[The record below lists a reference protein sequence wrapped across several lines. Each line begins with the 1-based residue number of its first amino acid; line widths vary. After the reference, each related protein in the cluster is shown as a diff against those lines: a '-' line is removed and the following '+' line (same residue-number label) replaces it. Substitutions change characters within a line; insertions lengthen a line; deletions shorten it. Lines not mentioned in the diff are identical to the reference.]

1 MAIRTEPENRTE
13 HDSATIARAPES
25 QVSACIDGPG
35 ERTRLGYVRVW
46 QGRSRKLAHVI
57 AWEQAHGPVPLGME
71 LDHLCRNRW
80 CRNPD
85 HLEPVTH
92 RVNSQ
97 RASNRKLSQAKANAI
112 RSAYRPRIVT
122 QRQLARQYG
131 VSRRTI
137 ECVLNGK
144 FWP

>member
-1 MAIRTEPENRTE
+1 MIVLTLPYPLSANRLDLST
-13 HDSATIARAPES
+13 P
-25 QVSACIDGPG
+25 CLDGPG
-35 ERTRLGYVRVW
+35 ERTRLGYVRLHVA
-46 QGRSRKLAHVI
+46 GRKVLAHVH
-57 AWEQAHGPVPLGME
+57 AWETVNGPVPSGLE
-71 LDHLCRNRW
+71 LDHCCRNRW
-80 CRNPD
+80 CRNAL

-97 RASNRKLSQAKANAI
+97 RAANRKLSNEKAAAI
-112 RSAYRPRIVT
+112 RAAYLPRVVT
-122 QRQLARQYG
+122 QVALAAQYG